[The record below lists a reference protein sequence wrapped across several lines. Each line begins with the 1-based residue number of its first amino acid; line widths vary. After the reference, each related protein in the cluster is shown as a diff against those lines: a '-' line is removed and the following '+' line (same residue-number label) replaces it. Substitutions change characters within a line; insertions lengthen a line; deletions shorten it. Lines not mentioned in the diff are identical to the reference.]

1 MAFGVSKRKLN
12 LRTTSTNA
20 ISPLLYNS
28 LVSSAD
34 GDKGLSTAA
43 IGSTS
48 VVFMRAIYR
57 KFKMSVSKL
66 ADVILIYLC

>member
-28 LVSSAD
+28 LISSAY
-34 GDKGLSTAA
+34 GDKRLSTAA
-43 IGSTS
+43 IGSIS
-48 VVFMRAIYR
+48 VVFMRGIYR
-57 KFKMSVSKL
+57 KFKIPVSKL
-66 ADVILIYLC
+66 ADVILICLC